1 MFKKAF
7 FAALVA
13 GIFGTLVCVAYTMV
27 YKYSPLELD
36 FSEQTSLTNLLAY
49 NLGVT
54 MIICFLFV
62 GLMKLIKKEN
72 IVSVIIGFLL
82 SGGTIALILFRLG
95 QPDPVFTV
103 TKAMEAGI
111 VLNPNESVAY
121 YGGFINPIIFIPVLS
136 WFTFKPL
143 FIK

>member
-1 MFKKAF
+1 MFKKLF
-7 FAALVA
+7 FAALVS
-13 GIFGTLVCVAYTMV
+13 GIFGAVISVAYTLI

-36 FSEQTSLTNLLAY
+36 FTEHTTVLNLLAY

-54 MIICFLFV
+54 MFVCFLYF
-62 GLMKLIKKEN
+62 GLIKLFKKDN
-72 IVSVIIGFLL
+72 VVSVLIGFVL
-82 SGGTIALILFRLG
+82 SGFVLVLILFRLG

-103 TKAMEAGI
+103 TKVMEAGT
-111 VLNPNESVAY
+111 VMNPNEFVAY
-121 YGGFINPIIFIPVLS
+121 YGGYINPLLFIPILS

>member
-1 MFKKAF
+1 MFKKLF
-7 FAALVA
+7 FAALIS
-13 GIFGTLVCVAYTMV
+13 GIFGAAISVAYTYI

-36 FSEQTSLTNLLAY
+36 FTEHTSIINLLAY

-54 MIICFLFV
+54 MSVCFLFFALSKV
-62 GLMKLIKKEN
+62 IKKVN
-72 IVSVIIGFLL
+72 IVSVIIGFIL
-82 SGGTIALILFRLG
+82 SGFALVLILFRLG

-103 TKAMEAGI
+103 TKAMEAGN
-111 VLNPNESVAY
+111 VMNPNEFVAY
-121 YGGFINPIIFIPVLS
+121 YGGYINPLIVVPILS